1 MGPKGE
7 VRSDASRVQS
17 GLEVMLVMGRRSWD
31 DAGVIPSDRPHVI
44 AHVAIALNGATRG
57 FAPDLGEFYG
67 IAATWGED
75 VTLTG
80 ADTILAQEPA
90 LAAAPPASGPD
101 PDGPLLAVVDSRSRV
116 TAWDALRGSG
126 HWRDVIAL
134 RGPTPGA
141 RVDLVDALER
151 LAIDGARTVR
161 VDSGGGLI
169 GALLE
174 LGLIDEISLLVHPC
188 LGEGRSWD
196 DGRRISATFTLT
208 HEERRGDG
216 LVWLRYSVHSR

>member
-1 MGPKGE
+1 MAQKLPE
-7 VRSDASRVQS
+7 CS
-17 GLEVMLVMGRRSWD
+17 LFEVMLGTRFWD
-31 DAGVIPSDRPHVI
+31 DAGMNPPDRPNVV

-57 FAPDLGEFYG
+57 FPPDLGEFYG
-67 IAATWGED
+67 TAATWGED

-80 ADTILAQEPA
+80 ADTILAQELA
-90 LAAAPPASGPD
+90 LAAAPPGSGPD

-116 TAWDALRGSG
+116 TAWDALRRSG

-134 RGPTPGA
+134 RGPTRGA

-174 LGLIDEISLLVHPC
+174 LRLVDEISLLVHPC
-188 LGEGRSWD
+188 LGVGRSWD
-196 DGRRISATFTLT
+196 DGRKVNATFTLT
-208 HEERRGDG
+208 HEERRGG
-216 LVWLRYSVHSR
+216 ELVWLRYAVHWR

>member
-1 MGPKGE
+1 VP
-7 VRSDASRVQS
+7 STP
-17 GLEVMLVMGRRSWD
+17 GRAD
-31 DAGVIPSDRPHVI
+31 DGTSFWEGAALIPPDRPHVI
-44 AHVAIALNGATRG
+44 AHVAVALNGATRG
-57 FAPDLGEFYG
+57 FVPDLGEFYG
-67 IAATWGED
+67 LAATWRED

-90 LAAAPPASGPD
+90 LAAAPPGPGPD

-134 RGPTPGA
+134 RGRTPGA
-141 RVDLVDALER
+141 RVDLADALGR
-151 LAIDGARTVR
+151 MAIDGARTVR

-174 LGLIDEISLLVHPC
+174 RGLIDEMSLLVHPR
-188 LGEGRSWD
+188 LGDGLSWD
-196 DGRRISATFTLT
+196 DGRRITATFTLT
-208 HEERRGDG
+208 HEERRDGG
-216 LVWLRYSVHSR
+216 LVWLRYAVHSR